1 MQGRTVSALIKEN
14 PAYQAVTVMKVD
26 WSLHSDS
33 EVARE
38 HGVRRRAILVML
50 KGGEEVGRVNGSTR
64 REDIEALFKAAI

>member
-1 MQGRTVSALIKEN
+1 MKEN

-26 WSLHSDS
+26 WDVHSGSD
-33 EVARE
+33 VAKE

-50 KGGEEVGRVNGSTR
+50 KGGEEVGRVNGSTS

>member
-1 MQGRTVSALIKEN
+1 MRALKKEN
-14 PAYQAVTVMKVD
+14 PDYQAVTVMKVD
-26 WSLHSDS
+26 WDVHSGSD
-33 EVARE
+33 VAMK